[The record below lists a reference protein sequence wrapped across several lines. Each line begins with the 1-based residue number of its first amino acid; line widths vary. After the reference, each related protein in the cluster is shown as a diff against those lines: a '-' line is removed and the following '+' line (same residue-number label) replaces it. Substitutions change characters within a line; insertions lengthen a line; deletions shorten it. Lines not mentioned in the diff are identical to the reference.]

1 MLLLHLVQL
10 VQVIDHEA
18 GGLLQAFLRQVGRPV
33 HLVQRGA
40 VGQVEAGHGVAA
52 PGGGVVHQEGGAQAG
67 QRRLLRGLA
76 AIGMPALLDALGP
89 GLAGQ
94 AQGLAV
100 VAHTGLRE
108 RAFGDFE
115 GRTFAEIEAELPEHA
130 RHWRQRTPDWAPPGA
145 GESLLALRERVLAT
159 VDELAARHV
168 GEQIALV
175 AHGGVMDV
183 LYRAATR
190 LDVQAARTWQLP
202 NTAVNRL
209 LWTPEGLSL
218 VGWADTTHLDGQ
230 SLDEL
235 A

>member
-1 MLLLHLVQL
+1 MHATRILAIRHGETAWNVDTRIQGQL
-10 VQVIDHEA
+10 DI
-18 GGLLQAFLRQVGRPV
+18 GLNDTGRAQAQWLARSLAEREPLQAIYASDLARAW
-33 HLVQRGA
+33 HT
-40 VGQVEAGHGVAA
+40 
-52 PGGGVVHQEGGAQAG
+52 AQAV
-67 QRRLLRGLA
+67 
-76 AIGMPALLDALGP
+76 
-89 GLAGQ
+89 GQ
-94 AQGLAV
+94 AQGLSV

-115 GRTFAEIEAELPEHA
+115 GRTFVEIEAELPEHA
-130 RHWRQRTPDWAPPGA
+130 RHWRQRTPDWTPPGT
-145 GESLLALRERVLAT
+145 GESLLVLRERVLAA
-159 VDELAARHV
+159 VNELAARHL

-218 VGWADTTHLDGQ
+218 VGWADTTHLEGR
-230 SLDEL
+230 SLDERH
-235 A
+235 

>member
-1 MLLLHLVQL
+1 MHATRILAIRHGETAWNVDTRIQGQL
-10 VQVIDHEA
+10 DI
-18 GGLLQAFLRQVGRPV
+18 GLNDTGRAQAQWLARSLAEREPLQAIYASDLARAW
-33 HLVQRGA
+33 HT
-40 VGQVEAGHGVAA
+40 
-52 PGGGVVHQEGGAQAG
+52 AQAV
-67 QRRLLRGLA
+67 
-76 AIGMPALLDALGP
+76 
-89 GLAGQ
+89 GQ
-94 AQGLAV
+94 AQGLSV

-115 GRTFAEIEAELPEHA
+115 GRTFVEIEAELPEHA
-130 RHWRQRTPDWAPPGA
+130 RHWRQRTPDWTPPGT
-145 GESLLALRERVLAT
+145 GESLLVLRERVLAA
-159 VDELAARHV
+159 VNELAARHV

-218 VGWADTTHLDGQ
+218 VGWADTTHLEGR
-230 SLDEL
+230 SLDERH
-235 A
+235 

>member
-1 MLLLHLVQL
+1 MHATRILAIRHGETAWNVDTRIQGQL
-10 VQVIDHEA
+10 DI
-18 GGLLQAFLRQVGRPV
+18 GLNDTGRAQAQWLARSLAEREPLQAIYASDLARAW
-33 HLVQRGA
+33 HT
-40 VGQVEAGHGVAA
+40 
-52 PGGGVVHQEGGAQAG
+52 AQAV
-67 QRRLLRGLA
+67 
-76 AIGMPALLDALGP
+76 
-89 GLAGQ
+89 GQ

-115 GRTFAEIEAELPEHA
+115 GRTFVEIEAELPEHA

-145 GESLLALRERVLAT
+145 GESLLALRERVLAA
-159 VDELAARHV
+159 VNELAARHL

-218 VGWADTTHLDGQ
+218 VGWADTTHLEGR
-230 SLDEL
+230 SLDERH
-235 A
+235 

>member
-1 MLLLHLVQL
+1 MHVTRILAIRHGETAWNVDTRIQGQLDIGLNDKGRTQALLLARSLA
-10 VQVIDHEA
+10 EREP
-18 GGLLQAFLRQVGRPV
+18 LQAIYASDLARAW
-33 HLVQRGA
+33 HT
-40 VGQVEAGHGVAA
+40 
-52 PGGGVVHQEGGAQAG
+52 AQAV
-67 QRRLLRGLA
+67 
-76 AIGMPALLDALGP
+76 
-89 GLAGQ
+89 GQ

-100 VAHTGLRE
+100 LPHTGLRE
-108 RAFGDFE
+108 RAFGAFE
-115 GRTFAEIEAELPEHA
+115 GRTFTEIEAELPDHA
-130 RHWRQRTPDWAPPGA
+130 RHWRQRTPDWAPPDG

-159 VDELAARHV
+159 VDELAARHL

-218 VGWADTTHLDGQ
+218 VGWADTTHLDGH
-230 SLDEL
+230 SLDEQH
-235 A
+235 